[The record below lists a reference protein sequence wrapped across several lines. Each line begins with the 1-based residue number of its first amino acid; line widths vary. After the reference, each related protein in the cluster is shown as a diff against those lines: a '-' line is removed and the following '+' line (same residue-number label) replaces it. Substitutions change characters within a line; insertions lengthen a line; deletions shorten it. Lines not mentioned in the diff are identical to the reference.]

1 MQSEPS
7 RPSLAN
13 SLNRPVPLAD
23 SRPTPPPPGA
33 DPVTGAT
40 WLWGTLGRYWREYI
54 NIAVG
59 AILINVF
66 TLASPLF
73 VANVYDRVVPNRAF
87 ETLWVL
93 AVGVSIVFFFDF
105 LLRSLRAYLVDVA
118 GRGVDI
124 RVSSGLFQQV
134 LGARF
139 AFKPASAGEFAS
151 NLRDFE
157 SLRDFLTSA
166 TLVTVIDLPFAL
178 FFIAMVAVINPWL
191 ALVPLVAVPLVVG
204 LALVLQVP
212 LTRLVEE
219 NFKVS
224 ARKQGI
230 LVEAIYGLETVKSQR
245 AEGVMQGKWEQAVIH
260 SAETG
265 LKSRVLSGLALHFT
279 SFAQQIVTA
288 AVVVVGVYLIAGNQL
303 TLGGLI
309 ACSILA
315 GRALAALTQ
324 AAALMTRYQNT
335 RTALRSLD
343 KIMAL
348 PQERPAGRQFLQ
360 RPPLNGEVE
369 FSRVAFAYPGQQQP
383 ALEGVQFRVRAGE
396 RVAIL
401 GRVGSG
407 KSTVLKL
414 ALGLYQPANGAVMM
428 DGTDIAQ
435 VDPGELRA
443 QLGYVPQEVLLFS
456 GTMRENITLGRPQAT
471 DAEVL
476 EAAKLAGVDEF
487 VRRHPLGYD
496 MRIGEGGTGLSGG
509 QRQAVA
515 SARGLLGS
523 PRVLLLD
530 EPTSSMDNSS
540 EQAYLS
546 ALRPFLEG
554 RTLLLVTHKPSMLA
568 LVDRLIVIEGRR
580 VVADGPKDKVL
591 QALERGMVRQV
602 AS

>member
-1 MQSEPS
+1 MAKDMKE
-7 RPSLAN
+7 
-13 SLNRPVPLAD
+13 PVPITD
-23 SRPTPPPPGA
+23 SRPAPPAAGA
-33 DPVTGAT
+33 DAVTGAS
-40 WLWGTLGRYWREYI
+40 WLWGTLARYWREYV
-54 NIAVG
+54 NVAVG

-93 AVGVSIVFFFDF
+93 AVGVGIVFFFDF

-118 GRGVDI
+118 GRGVDV
-124 RVSSGLFQQV
+124 RVSSGLFHQV

-139 AFKPASAGEFAS
+139 AHRPASAGEFAS

-157 SLRDFLTSA
+157 MLRDFLTSA
-166 TLVTVIDLPFAL
+166 TLLTVIDLPFAL
-178 FFIAMVAVINPWL
+178 FFIAMVGLISPPL
-191 ALVPLVAVPLVVG
+191 ALIPLAAVPLVVG
-204 LALVLQVP
+204 VALVMQVP

-219 NFKVS
+219 NFRVN
-224 ARKQGI
+224 AHKQGI
-230 LVEAIYGLETVKSQR
+230 LVESIYGLEAVKSQR
-245 AEGVMQGKWEQAVIH
+245 AEDVMQGKWEYAVRH
-260 SAETG
+260 SAESG
-265 LKSRVLSGLALHFT
+265 LKSRLLSGLALHFT
-279 SFAQQIVTA
+279 NFAQQIVTV
-288 AVVVVGVYLIAGNQL
+288 AVVVGGVYLIAANQL

-309 ACSILA
+309 ACSILS

-335 RTALRSLD
+335 RTALKSLD
-343 KIMAL
+343 RIMAL
-348 PQERPAGRQFLQ
+348 PQERPAGRAFLQ

-369 FSRVAFAYPGQQQP
+369 FSRVVFAYPGQQTP
-383 ALEGVQFRVRAGE
+383 ALEGVAFRVRAGE

-414 ALGLYQPANGAVMM
+414 ALGLYQPTSGAVLM

-435 VDPGELRA
+435 LDPGEMRA

-476 EAAKLAGVDEF
+476 EAARLAGVDEF

-496 MRIGEGGTGLSGG
+496 LRIGESGTGLSGG

-515 SARGLLGS
+515 TARALLGA

-540 EQAYLS
+540 EQAYLG
-546 ALRPFLEG
+546 ALRSILEG

-591 QALERGMVRQV
+591 AALERGMVRQV

>member
-1 MQSEPS
+1 MSKDMTE
-7 RPSLAN
+7 
-13 SLNRPVPLAD
+13 PVPVTD
-23 SRPTPPPPGA
+23 SRPAPSGA
-33 DPVTGAT
+33 GAGAVTGAS
-40 WLWGTLGRYWREYI
+40 WLWGTLARYWREYV
-54 NIAVG
+54 NVAVG

-93 AVGVSIVFFFDF
+93 AVGVSIVFFFDL

-118 GRGVDI
+118 GRGVDV
-124 RVSSGLFQQV
+124 RVSSGLFHQV

-139 AFKPASAGEFAS
+139 AHRPASAGEFAS

-157 SLRDFLTSA
+157 MLRDFLTSA
-166 TLVTVIDLPFAL
+166 TLLTVIDLPFAL
-178 FFIAMVAVINPWL
+178 FFIAMIGLISPPL
-191 ALVPLVAVPLVVG
+191 ALIPLVAVPLVVG
-204 LALVLQVP
+204 VALIMQVP

-219 NFKVS
+219 NFRVN

-230 LVEAIYGLETVKSQR
+230 LVESIYGLEAVKSQR
-245 AEGVMQGKWEQAVIH
+245 AEGVMQDKWEYAVRH
-260 SAETG
+260 SAESG
-265 LKSRVLSGLALHFT
+265 LKSRLLSGLALHFT
-279 SFAQQIVTA
+279 NFVQQIVTV
-288 AVVVVGVYLIAGNQL
+288 AVVVGGVYLIAGNQL

-335 RTALRSLD
+335 RTALKSLD
-343 KIMAL
+343 RIMAL
-348 PQERPAGRQFLQ
+348 PQERPAGRSFLQ

-369 FSRVAFAYPGQQQP
+369 FSRVVFAYPGQQTP
-383 ALEGVQFRVRAGE
+383 ALEGVAFRVRAGE

-414 ALGLYQPANGAVMM
+414 ALGLYQPASGAILM

-435 VDPGELRA
+435 LDPGEMRA

-456 GTMRENITLGRPQAT
+456 GTMRENITLGRPHAT

-476 EAAKLAGVDEF
+476 EAARLAGVDEF

-496 MRIGEGGTGLSGG
+496 LRIGEGGTGLSGG

-515 SARGLLGS
+515 SARALLGA

-530 EPTSSMDNSS
+530 EPTSAMDNSS
-540 EQAYLS
+540 EQAYLA
-546 ALRPFLEG
+546 ALRSFLEG

-591 QALERGMVRQV
+591 AALERGMVRQV